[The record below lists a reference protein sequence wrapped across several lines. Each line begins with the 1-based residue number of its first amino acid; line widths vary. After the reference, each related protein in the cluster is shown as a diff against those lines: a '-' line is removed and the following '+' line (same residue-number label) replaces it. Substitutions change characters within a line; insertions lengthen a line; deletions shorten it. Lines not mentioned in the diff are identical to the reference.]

1 MTDTI
6 DGGLPT
12 HYRIFEM
19 WFRDHDLLRAAL
31 LSPEG
36 QAMVADIPNFATG
49 GATTL
54 LSEVSEG

>member
-1 MTDTI
+1 MTDTL

-19 WFRDHDLLRAAL
+19 WFADYDLLRAAL
-31 LSPEG
+31 VSAEG